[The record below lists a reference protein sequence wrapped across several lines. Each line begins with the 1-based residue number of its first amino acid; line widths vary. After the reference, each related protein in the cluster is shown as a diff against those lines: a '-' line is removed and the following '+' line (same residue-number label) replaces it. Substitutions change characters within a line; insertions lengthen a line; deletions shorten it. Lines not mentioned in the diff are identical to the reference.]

1 LVRLGGGGVR
11 LASAFLLA
19 SLEDSDPLE
28 FRSLLAMV
36 EGFGDGLRRGGRGG

>member
-1 LVRLGGGGVR
+1 LVVVVVEHV
-11 LASAFLLA
+11 LASA
-19 SLEDSDPLE
+19 SLEELEPLE